1 MARIPAIPGLCGNH
15 PGAVPGREKAPHA
28 RRPPS
33 AAGSAAACMASGAPA
48 GNKNA
53 LKHGLYTAEAVSLR
67 RHVNLLLREGRRTI
81 EEVLK

>member
-1 MARIPAIPGLCGNH
+1 
-15 PGAVPGREKAPHA
+15 
-28 RRPPS
+28 
-33 AAGSAAACMASGAPA
+33 MASGAPA